1 MTQEA
6 PEPNLQLLVSTF
18 AAQAAVGLGQMPN
31 PATDEAGVDLVQ
43 AKFAIDML
51 QVVEEKTKGN
61 RTEEEDKF
69 LEDILYQLRM
79 VYIDKSAKTS

>member
-1 MTQEA
+1 MTQD
-6 PEPNLQLLVSTF
+6 PSEPNLQLLVSTF

-31 PATDEAGVDLVQ
+31 PATDEAGVDLAQ

-51 QVVEEKTKGN
+51 QIIEEKTKGN

-69 LEDILYQLRM
+69 LADILYQLRM